1 MQGGGYGDRPMTPV
15 QTPTEI
21 AKFNRDVLGFLSDKN
36 GGATRIDWQ
45 AFAAKWNN
53 DVKETED
60 NLRNQLLV
68 ENAEEEKE
76 AEDDDDAPANVSPR
90 MPRRLL
96 TNCINRKR
104 VQDLEHYWV
113 QSRKITNAR
122 LTMEPHQQR
131 MSQLEREQRVVCR
144 EGDPG
149 ILPHVDK
156 LVASGK

>member
-1 MQGGGYGDRPMTPV
+1 MQGGSYGDRPTTPV
-15 QTPTEI
+15 QTPAEI
-21 AKFNRDVLGFLSDKN
+21 AKFKRDVLGFLSDKN
-36 GGATRIDWQ
+36 GGAIRIDWQ

-90 MPRRLL
+90 MSRRLL
-96 TNCINRKR
+96 TNCTNRKR

-113 QSRKITNAR
+113 QEDHQRKADDGTSPAED
-122 LTMEPHQQR
+122 EPAGTR
-131 MSQLEREQRVVCR
+131 AAGGLSGRRP
-144 EGDPG
+144 GDP
-149 ILPHVDK
+149 PTC
-156 LVASGK
+156 